1 MDRVD
6 FSKIK
11 ITGGFWAQKQE
22 MVRNVTM
29 RAVYDRFYE
38 TGRFGAFKC
47 DPNAKIEPHIFW
59 DSDVAKWIEGV
70 AYLTREKREPELEKI
85 VDEVVDEIEKNRDT
99 CGYFNSFYLTREQ
112 ENRFTYRDCHELYC
126 LGHLIEAAVAYYEA
140 TGKDRFLCLMCAS
153 S

>member
-1 MDRVD
+1 MERVD

-22 MVRNVTM
+22 MVRNVTI

-38 TGRFGAFKC
+38 TGRFDAFKC

-70 AYLTREKREPELEKI
+70 AYLAR
-85 VDEVVDEIEKNRDT
+85 
-99 CGYFNSFYLTREQ
+99 
-112 ENRFTYRDCHELYC
+112 
-126 LGHLIEAAVAYYEA
+126 
-140 TGKDRFLCLMCAS
+140 
-153 S
+153 